1 MKTTLTTLL
10 FLAPLL
16 CAPVSCYPASS
27 SAAPAAPYN
36 PAPTAAPPPYLD
48 PSPPPNI
55 TKVPSYTFKQL
66 HKVTTNFL
74 DQMMYPKN
82 IAQAKSIK
90 STLFSENVIG
100 RIEQVRSFHGR
111 EESTEWM
118 FNLFANNIIHPDIQ
132 ALFGDPLSYDVIKF
146 PANENVVAADIIIK
160 LNVTSIGI
168 TTQLQTIAFFTF
180 EGAGAISEWDAT
192 FRYLERNF
200 QYLFVDAGK
209 LMGTDVTGT
218 GNYVTKQL
226 ADSICNVESHYCTGS
241 LKQFQSISECTEFM
255 TNLNFGAADILG
267 YNSLICRMMH
277 QTLVPSRPQR
287 YCPAI
292 GPSGCNFCT
301 NELELE
307 YLQTVTDPLFINY
320 PFVPYGY
327 ASKDAAIAAE

>member
-1 MKTTLTTLL
+1 MKIMLTSLL
-10 FLAPLL
+10 AIAALT
-16 CAPVSCYPASS
+16 CAPVSCLPAS

-36 PAPTAAPPPYLD
+36 PAPTAAAPSSLDPPPR
-48 PSPPPNI
+48 PTVKN
-55 TKVPSYTFKQL
+55 VPQYTFAQL
-66 HKVTTNFL
+66 HKVTTHFF
-74 DQMMYPKN
+74 DQMMYPNN

-100 RIEQVRSFHGR
+100 RIEQVRSFRGR
-111 EESTEWM
+111 EESTEWL

-132 ALFGDPLSYDVIKF
+132 GLFGVPLSYDAIKF
-146 PANENVVAADIIIK
+146 TASENVVAADIIIK

-168 TTQLQTIAFFTF
+168 TTPLQMTVFFTF
-180 EGAGAISEWDAT
+180 DGAGAVSEWDAT

-200 QYLFVDAGK
+200 QYLFVEAGK

-218 GNYVTKQL
+218 GNYITKQL
-226 ADSICNVESHYCTGS
+226 ADSICNAESHYCTGA
-241 LKQFQSISECTEFM
+241 LKQYKSTSECTAFL
-255 TNLNFGAADILG
+255 TNLNFGGADLLG

-277 QTLVPSRPQR
+277 QTLVPSRPQL

-292 GPSGCNFCT
+292 GPNGGKYCT

-307 YLQTVTDPLFINY
+307 YLQTVKDPLFVNY

-327 ASKDAAIAAE
+327 ANKDAAIAAE